1 MQKQTI
7 RSLGD
12 VADQIRSVSGN
23 GHVSIDGLVQAL
35 GRRSHQTLLLIVAL
49 TAATPLSGIPGLS
62 AVCGLVIALIS
73 LEMLLSY
80 REVRLPRKLSR
91 QNVKGQSVERIL
103 SKVEPF
109 LRWLDRHTH
118 HRMTGLFH
126 RPLIYIPQV
135 ICLLSGLTMPFLEFI
150 PFSGSIVASGVAL
163 LAFAMFTRDGLFFL
177 LALLPYTGIAALV
190 LRIL

>member
-1 MQKQTI
+1 MQNQSI

-12 VADQIRSVSGN
+12 VADQIRSASGS
-23 GHVSIDGLVQAL
+23 GHVSIDDLVQAL

-80 REVRLPRKLSR
+80 REVRLPQKLSKR
-91 QNVKGQSVERIL
+91 KVKGKAVEKAL
-103 SKVEPF
+103 SKVEP
-109 LRWLDRHTH
+109 LLHWLDRHTR

-126 RPLIYIPQV
+126 RPMIYIPQV

-150 PFSGSIVASGVAL
+150 PFSASIVATGVAL

-177 LALLPYTGIAALV
+177 LALLPYTGIAVLV
-190 LRIL
+190 LRAL